1 MRQYLPSY
9 ILFSIGAVLGQF
21 IESVLSPAWLRFG
34 LLLPLG
40 RWLDSF
46 GHKSLDWCWLIVDVW
61 LMSWLIA
68 ALVSVVGGFFIK
80 RHVLSGIL
88 LFGIGFAF
96 VPLILHAYLYSH
108 IPTFLDYVQHIIIF
122 GIAVICGFL
131 SHRFALRHE
140 IRAA

>member
-1 MRQYLPSY
+1 MRRYLPS
-9 ILFSIGAVLGQF
+9 IIWFSIGVVLGQF
-21 IESVLSPAWLRFG
+21 TESILSPLWMRLG

-40 RWLDSF
+40 HWLDSF

-68 ALVSVVGGFFIK
+68 AFVSVIGGFFIK
-80 RHVLSGIL
+80 RHVLSSIL

-122 GIAVICGFL
+122 GVAGMCGFL